1 MKTILKVISIFLL
14 ISISSC
20 IQFQN
25 ADFQELETMVKTE
38 FNVNKDKEV
47 YFKYKLGDTKGPIGI
62 QFLIAN
68 LYTVEVLIYKA
79 SEDTEPFM
87 NYTMAKEPF
96 KEIDVTDF
104 GEYIYIVIR
113 ETFQYYY
120 KDYITIYNPNEIKD
134 LKSGEPFV
142 INKFLSNGKYEM
154 TFSSEVNSALLYNTY
169 NTISS
174 NRTITIINDNDTH
187 IIDTAIDNQ
196 IKLNLA
202 PGKYSILVEDYF
214 DPEKEEEEDLQHDF
228 SLIIYEKE
236 DLYGF
241 NQLTQNIIT
250 KTNYIYSNELQQFYY
265 YVDISDNH
273 NSNTINFKLNFKY
286 YKIENDIKFYT
297 KIIYLDNEITESD
310 LESNIPTENTNPE
323 SYDFDSDEY
332 YRIYFHDE
340 KADSK
345 YKYLL
350 VKVEIT
356 DNTYYIGSNY
366 LDVSLGK
373 EVEIIDY
380 TNIENNDAQTIER
393 KIVYYI
399 PTYLKLKFNSDDKYL
414 LTSQNQ
420 DLTTFIKGDL
430 ITGDNKVNED
440 YLFNTN
446 EIIVLSGIPELTI
459 RLFGATDSDI
469 KFHIEKISNSQF
481 QYAENVRNNEI
492 YEVTMNENEVK
503 YILGTFDFEEYAF
516 GEYKINY
523 YATVESGEFEVYYK
537 NYTSLEGKSLFP
549 SQQSQ
554 SQQFNKEIV
563 FETNVDLITIK
574 CKKSG
579 SMSIRPVTKDFDET
593 THLLEQNSANQ
604 ITLYDSNEIV
614 QLTTALG
621 QNTGTVYFS
630 ILSLDG
636 DEIKISPDT
645 PGLFEEQTIKNNE
658 LFAKSADLS
667 KYKMDQ
673 LAIKVSCSSAEKN
686 IEILE
691 IIPNEFNTYRKLED
705 GENKEIKLHNVY
717 FQLEKNVQKLNLT
730 LENLQNKKITYGVA
744 KVATND
750 SNYLLTANNYP
761 NSTTVELKD
770 NKQTLEI
777 ENAYYNIDDDK
788 KPYTLLLVSVLG
800 EDKDLLYNV
809 TIGNGDEPKEE
820 DDDDDNTVLIV
831 FICLISA
838 IVIGFI
844 TLALF
849 MIIIKKKNK
858 QNDSTGDENEMSQ
871 KLYSNNL
878 RSGVDP

>member
-1 MKTILKVISIFLL
+1 MKTILKVVSIFFLL
-14 ISISSC
+14 SISSC
-20 IQFQN
+20 IQLPN

-62 QFLIAN
+62 QFLLAN
-68 LYTVEVLIYKA
+68 LYTVEVLIYKT

-104 GEYIYIVIR
+104 GEYVYIVIR

-120 KDYITIYNPNEIKD
+120 KDYITIYNPSEIID
-134 LKSGEPFV
+134 LKSGEPLV

-154 TFSSEVNSALLYNTY
+154 TFSSELNSTLLYNTY

-174 NRTITIINDNDTH
+174 NRTITITTDNDTY
-187 IIDTAIDNQ
+187 IIDTALDNQ
-196 IKLNLA
+196 IKLELT
-202 PGKYSILVEDYF
+202 PGYYSILVEDYF
-214 DPEKEEEEDLQHDF
+214 DPEKEEGDLQHDF
-228 SLIIYEKE
+228 SLVVYEKE

-250 KTNYIYSNELQQFYY
+250 KTNYIYSNEPQQFYY
-265 YVDISDNH
+265 YVDISNNQ

-297 KIIYLDNEITESD
+297 KIIYLENEITESD
-310 LESNIPTENTNPE
+310 LESNIPTENENPE

-340 KADSK
+340 KTEYK

-356 DNTYYIGSNY
+356 EETYYKGSNNF
-366 LDVSLGK
+366 DVSLGK

-380 TNIENNDAQTIER
+380 INIENNDAQTIQ
-393 KIVYYI
+393 KKVVDYI
-399 PTYLKLKFNSDDKYL
+399 PTYLKLKFNSNDKYL

-430 ITGDNKVNED
+430 ITIDNKVNED

-446 EIIVLSGIPELTI
+446 EIVVLSGIPELTI
-459 RLFGATDSDI
+459 KLFGSTDSEV
-469 KFHIEKISNSQF
+469 KFYVEKIDNSQL
-481 QYAENVRNNEI
+481 QYVENERNNDVYEI
-492 YEVTMNENEVK
+492 TMNENEVK
-503 YILGTFDFEEYAF
+503 YVLGTFDYEEYAF

-523 YATVESGEFEVYYK
+523 YATIESGEFEVYYK
-537 NYTSLEGKSLFP
+537 NYTSLEGKTLFP
-549 SQQSQ
+549 TQESQ
-554 SQQFNKEIV
+554 SQEFNKEII

-593 THLLEQNSANQ
+593 THLLEQNSVNQ
-604 ITLYDSNEIV
+604 ITLYDSIEIV
-614 QLTTALG
+614 QLTTTLG
-621 QNTGTVYFS
+621 QKNGTVYFS

-636 DEIKISPDT
+636 QEIKISPDT

-691 IIPNEFNTYRKLED
+691 IIPNEFNTYKKLDD
-705 GENKEIKLHNVY
+705 GENKEINKHNVY
-717 FQLEKNVQKLNLT
+717 FQFDENVQKLKLI
-730 LENLQNKKITYGVA
+730 LENLQNKTISYGVVNA
-744 KVATND
+744 ATND
-750 SNYLLTANNYP
+750 SNYLLSASKYP

-770 NKQTLEI
+770 NEHTLEI
-777 ENAYYNIDDDK
+777 TNPYYNIDHEK
-788 KPYTLLLVSVLG
+788 KPYTLLLVSISG
-800 EDKDLLYNV
+800 EDKDLSYNAK
-809 TIGNGDEPKEE
+809 IEKGEPKEE
-820 DDDDDNTVLIV
+820 DDDHTVLIV

-849 MIIIKKKNK
+849 MIVIKKRNKKNNLMED
-858 QNDSTGDENEMSQ
+858 QNEMSQ
-871 KLYSNNL
+871 KLCKNNL
-878 RSGVDP
+878 GSEVDP

>member
-1 MKTILKVISIFLL
+1 MKTILKVVGIYLL
-14 ISISSC
+14 LSISSC
-20 IQFQN
+20 IQIPN

-47 YFKYKLGDTKGPIGI
+47 YFKYKLGETKGPIGI
-62 QFLIAN
+62 QFLLAN
-68 LYTVEVLIYKA
+68 LYTVEVLIYKT

-96 KEIDVTDF
+96 KEIDVTEF
-104 GEYIYIVIR
+104 GEYVYIVIR
-113 ETFQYYY
+113 ETFEYYY
-120 KDYITIYNPNEIKD
+120 KDYITIYNPSEIID
-134 LKSGEPFV
+134 LKSGEPLV

-154 TFSSEVNSALLYNTY
+154 TFSSGLNSIFFYNTY

-174 NRTITIINDNDTH
+174 NRTLTIATDNDTY
-187 IIDTAIDNQ
+187 IIDTATDNQ
-196 IKLNLA
+196 IKLELA

-214 DPEKEEEEDLQHDF
+214 DPEKEKEADLQHDF
-228 SLIIYEKE
+228 SLIVYEKE
-236 DLYGF
+236 DSYGF

-250 KTNYIYSNELQQFYY
+250 KTNYIYSNEPQQFYY

-297 KIIYLDNEITESD
+297 KIIYLENEITETD
-310 LESNIPTENTNPE
+310 LKNNIPTENKNPE
-323 SYDFDSDEY
+323 SYDYDSDEY

-340 KADSK
+340 KTDSK

-356 DNTYYIGSNY
+356 DESYYIGYNY

-380 TNIENNDAQTIER
+380 TNIENNDAKTIQ
-393 KIVYYI
+393 KKVVDYI
-399 PTYLKLKFNSDDKYL
+399 PTYLKLKFNSNDKYL

-430 ITGDNKVNED
+430 ITTDNKVNED

-459 RLFGATDSDI
+459 KLFGATDSEV
-469 KFHIEKISNSQF
+469 KFHVEKIGKSQL
-481 QYAENVRNNEI
+481 QYAENERNNDV

-503 YILGTFDFEEYAF
+503 YILGTFDYEEYAF

-523 YATVESGEFEVYYK
+523 YATVESGDFEVYYK
-537 NYTSLEGKSLFP
+537 NYTGLEGKTLFP
-549 SQQSQ
+549 AQESQ
-554 SQQFNKEIV
+554 SQQFNKKII

-579 SMSIRPVTKDFDET
+579 SMSIRPVTKDFDEV
-593 THLLEQNSANQ
+593 THLLEQNSINQ
-604 ITLYDSNEIV
+604 ITLYDSIEIV
-614 QLTTALG
+614 QLTTSLG
-621 QNTGTVYFS
+621 QNIGTVYFS

-636 DEIKISPDT
+636 QEIKISPDT

-691 IIPNEFNTYRKLED
+691 IIPNEFNTYTKLED
-705 GENKEIKLHNVY
+705 GENKEISKHNVY
-717 FQLEKNVQKLNLT
+717 FQLDKNVQKLKII
-730 LENLQNKKITYGVA
+730 LENLQNKKIAYGVEKA
-744 KVATND
+744 ATND
-750 SNYLLTANNYP
+750 SNYLLTAVNYP

-770 NKQTLEI
+770 AKQTLEI
-777 ENAYYNIDDDK
+777 INPYYNIDDNMK
-788 KPYTLLLVSVLG
+788 SYTLLLVSVLG
-800 EDKDLLYNV
+800 EDKDLSYNV
-809 TIGNGDEPKEE
+809 KIEKGDEPEEE
-820 DDDDDNTVLIV
+820 DDDHTVLIV
-831 FICLISA
+831 FICLVSA
-838 IVIGFI
+838 IAIGFI
-844 TLALF
+844 TLGLF
-849 MIIIKKKNK
+849 MIVIKKRNK
-858 QNDSTGDENEMSQ
+858 QNNEAEDDKEMNQ
-871 KLYSNNL
+871 KLYTNNL
-878 RSGVDP
+878 RSEVDP